1 MPPGPMNRLV
11 EHLRR
16 VVGPTGGARLT
27 DAELLER
34 FITDQDE
41 AAFEALLRRHA
52 PMVLGVCRRI
62 LGHAD
67 DAEDAFQATFL
78 VLVRKATSIRPRDA
92 VGNWLYGVAYRTALE
107 ARVRLARRRAREHQ
121 VPIMPQREVE
131 PESGWQD
138 VRPVLDRELSALPDK
153 YRLPVVLC
161 DLEGRGRRE
170 VARQLR
176 IPEGTL
182 SSRLATARKMLAI
195 RLTRRGVALSAGG
208 LAVLLAQNGASA
220 YVPASLFVSTTNAAL
235 LLAAGPAVAAGIIPA
250 KVAALSEGVVKMM
263 FLAKLKMTA
272 VVCAGVA
279 AVGLGT
285 GGLLYQARAA
295 NGDPVHV
302 QTAPNQLVQRNARPD
317 DDDDDKPRQRSQDR
331 QSSAREQELRREL
344 ERARAEVQAA
354 RRQAEAARHQAEQAM
369 RQARSELERARQEAR
384 AQRDHARAA
393 EQQARHAANQERI
406 ARANKEKNHKHDMH
420 DQSAEQQGGRDL
432 AEQLNRAR
440 SEMLKNF
447 DRQRQQL
454 TEQLKR
460 LDQVQQRSM
469 RQLEEQ
475 LSRAHQRLMGK
486 NNKSHSTSSSSSS
499 ASSGDK
505 LDQIL
510 QRLERMERRIDRLES
525 GNRQSN
531 DRKRERR

>member
-263 FLAKLKMTA
+263 FL
-272 VVCAGVA
+272 
-279 AVGLGT
+279 
-285 GGLLYQARAA
+285 
-295 NGDPVHV
+295 
-302 QTAPNQLVQRNARPD
+302 
-317 DDDDDKPRQRSQDR
+317 
-331 QSSAREQELRREL
+331 
-344 ERARAEVQAA
+344 
-354 RRQAEAARHQAEQAM
+354 
-369 RQARSELERARQEAR
+369 
-384 AQRDHARAA
+384 
-393 EQQARHAANQERI
+393 
-406 ARANKEKNHKHDMH
+406 
-420 DQSAEQQGGRDL
+420 
-432 AEQLNRAR
+432 
-440 SEMLKNF
+440 
-447 DRQRQQL
+447 
-454 TEQLKR
+454 
-460 LDQVQQRSM
+460 
-469 RQLEEQ
+469 
-475 LSRAHQRLMGK
+475 
-486 NNKSHSTSSSSSS
+486 
-499 ASSGDK
+499 
-505 LDQIL
+505 
-510 QRLERMERRIDRLES
+510 
-525 GNRQSN
+525 
-531 DRKRERR
+531 